1 MLQSSKPPGDVNV
14 RADLQQSRDHFGRR
28 ANHTPGIM
36 NMFLPRPDI
45 DPRSLGLTPY
55 SIV

>member
-28 ANHTPGIM
+28 ANHTPGSM

-45 DPRSLGLTPY
+45 DLCSAALTPRS
-55 SIV
+55 IF